1 MTKHI
6 LDFLMWFVV
15 VGVFWF
21 LLDKLGGGE
30 YTEELGGLSGVMAV
44 IVITIIYIVLF
55 GFMGWDW
62 INIFRGVNTIDW
74 LDLKL

>member
-1 MTKHI
+1 MTIHI

-30 YTEELGGLSGVMAV
+30 YTEELGGLAGMMAV

-62 INIFRGVNTIDW
+62 INIFRGVNPIDW